1 MPIRSTPPAG
11 PGRARAAWPHRI
23 RRRIAATGFA
33 AALAALAAPAQA
45 DICKY
50 ADPDGNIHYSNV
62 PPEKGWK
69 RISCTVGDNGAQ
81 QPAGSGSAG
90 AARKTPTPAGFPRV
104 DGETQK
110 VRDDMRRKVLAEEL
124 ASEQKLLA
132 EARTAYA
139 DGAPP
144 PLPEERT
151 DAEKYRVRIGKLKQ
165 TVTVHERNIEA
176 LKKEIALVK

>member
-1 MPIRSTPPAG
+1 MARSSRRPRG
-11 PGRARAAWPHRI
+11 
-23 RRRIAATGFA
+23 RRRRAEDA
-33 AALAALAAPAQA
+33 
-45 DICKY
+45 
-50 ADPDGNIHYSNV
+50 H
-62 PPEKGWK
+62 
-69 RISCTVGDNGAQ
+69 
-81 QPAGSGSAG
+81 AGGI
-90 AARKTPTPAGFPRV
+90 PRV

-132 EARTAYA
+132 EARAAYA